1 MSETNKK
8 STFWF
13 YGYFA
18 FLRKLGMT
26 MWKKFWILRYRSVW
40 QIRQNDK
47 KLVVCAWLGFRSCLL
62 GLWACAR
69 LGFCHAV
76 LSFWAFCKKAKNP
89 KKFKAHFKFMDTS
102 LRSVWQK
109 FKIFSFIQSQYDK
122 TIWYDWIWFWL
133 KIEICLNFGD
143 IMPFFR
149 GFCFAPSYL
158 LTHFTMQN
166 LFLPNRYAIFD
177 SLQWRADTD
186 WEQMNFALGCH
197 AKFTHTCL
205 RWLYFGISSCLFYA
219 FFEFLRQNLHLNLCR
234 KKIAITLIY
243 KTYK

>member
-1 MSETNKK
+1 MDTSLSCE
-8 STFWF
+8 S
-13 YGYFA
+13 
-18 FLRKLGMT
+18 
-26 MWKKFWILRYRSVW
+26 SVW
-40 QIRQNDK
+40 QIWKVLDTSLSLSMTNSSKRQK
-47 KLVVCAWLGFRSCLL
+47 TCRSRLL

-122 TIWYDWIWFWL
+122 TSRYDRILFWL

-149 GFCFAPSYL
+149 GFCFALSYL
-158 LTHFTMQN
+158 LTHFY
-166 LFLPNRYAIFD
+166 YANPFYLTATPFSTAYNDERTRIE
-177 SLQWRADTD
+177 SK
-186 WEQMNFALGCH
+186 C
-197 AKFTHTCL
+197 
-205 RWLYFGISSCLFYA
+205 IS
-219 FFEFLRQNLHLNLCR
+219 R
-234 KKIAITLIY
+234 
-243 KTYK
+243 